1 MGKAPE
7 YRERNYRILQ
17 RIEKLVSFQ
26 VQVKETDLHIHA
38 EKELGQE
45 AREAAIYFR
54 HQLETYILHHP
65 EFYHSFHPLAMDE
78 FAPPIVKE
86 MMRASLTA
94 GVGPMAAVAGAMAE
108 FVGHEL
114 LAHSAEII
122 VENGGDIFLRT
133 QRSLRVA
140 IFAGPSPLSMRVGL
154 KIPPADNGLGICTSS
169 ASVGPSISLG
179 KADAVCV
186 LASSASLAD
195 AAATA
200 IGNIVHTSNDI
211 PQALAKA
218 QSMPNLQGVIII
230 KGEKLGAWGEVQ
242 LISL

>member
-1 MGKAPE
+1 MGKDTE
-7 YRERNYRILQ
+7 YCERHYRLLQ
-17 RIEKLVSFQ
+17 GIEKLIPFQ
-26 VQVKETDLHIHA
+26 VQVKETDLYIHA
-38 EKELGQE
+38 GKKLDQE
-45 AREAAIYFR
+45 AREAIIYLR
-54 HQLETYILHHP
+54 YQLENYIRHHP
-65 EFYHSFHPLAMDE
+65 EFYYSFQPLPLDE
-78 FAPPIVKE
+78 LAPPIVKE

-108 FVGHEL
+108 FVGHQL
-114 LAHSAEII
+114 LAYSSEVI

-133 QRSLRVA
+133 QHSLRVG

-154 KIPPADNGLGICTSS
+154 RIPPAYEGLGICTSS

-186 LASSASLAD
+186 LSPSASLAD

-211 PQALAKA
+211 PHALAKA
-218 QSMPNLQGVIII
+218 QSMSDLQGVIII
-230 KGEKLGAWGEVQ
+230 MGEKLGAWGEVE
-242 LISL
+242 LINL